1 MRYVR
6 YQKGL
11 DQPKF
16 GWILNDLVGE
26 LEGTPFGDYRR
37 KEAETSLSSVRL
49 LAPVL
54 PGKIIGVEVNFQNP
68 GLESAGGFPEIP
80 SIYLKP
86 PSSVIGTRQTI
97 FLPPQSQ
104 LVEHEIHL
112 AVVIGRSGRW
122 IAPDRVND
130 YIFGYTIAT
139 DITARDLQDT
149 DRSSGRARAF
159 DTFLPLG
166 PWIETDLDIIDIL
179 MTCRVKNELRQMAS
193 TREMIFSIPQVV
205 AFISSIM
212 TLNTGDIILAGSPSG
227 AGPLIP
233 GDLVQSTIEGIG
245 DLFNPVVREKAR

>member
-6 YQKGL
+6 FQEGL
-11 DQPKF
+11 EPPKY

-26 LEGTPFGDYRR
+26 MEGTPFGDYRR
-37 KEAETSLSSVRL
+37 MEAETSLSDVRL

-54 PGKIIGVEVNFQNP
+54 PGKIIGVEMNFQKL
-68 GLESAGGFPEIP
+68 GLESAEGFPKIP

-86 PSSVIGTRQTI
+86 PSTVIGARQTI

-104 LVEHEIHL
+104 LVEHEIQL

-139 DITARDLQDT
+139 DITARDLQDQ
-149 DRSSGRARAF
+149 DGSSGRARAF

-179 MTCRVKNELRQMAS
+179 MTCRVGNELRQMAS
-193 TREMIFSIPQVV
+193 TREMIFSIPQLV

-212 TLNTGDIILAGSPSG
+212 TLNVGDLILAGSPSG
-227 AGPLIP
+227 AGPLIA
-233 GDLVQSTIEGIG
+233 GDIVQSTIEGIG
-245 DLFNPVVREKAR
+245 DLFNPAAREKA